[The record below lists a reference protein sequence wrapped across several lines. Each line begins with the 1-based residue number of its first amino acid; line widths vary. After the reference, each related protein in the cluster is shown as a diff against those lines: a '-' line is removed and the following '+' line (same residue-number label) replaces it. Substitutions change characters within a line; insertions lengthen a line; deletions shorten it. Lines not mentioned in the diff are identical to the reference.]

1 MLIYAKICY
10 NKGMADYVIF
20 RKSRNIISS
29 ILHVAMNI
37 LLGVGS
43 ILITVAT
50 GSWIIGVILV
60 IISKWRVFAVRP
72 RYWGVNIIS
81 SLVDFIVGI
90 SFVMIA
96 YCSGSAFLPVHAVL
110 AVGYTIW
117 LVLIKPRSS
126 EVAAEIQSLIAVF
139 LGTSA
144 VTMLFASYES
154 IFMVA
159 ACFVIGF
166 AASHHILV
174 QSEANDFS
182 LTTISCGLIN
192 AEIAWLSNSWLIVYA
207 FGNTGIIVPQ
217 ISIILTIFSFVSNR
231 VFKSAIKHDGKIS
244 LAEVATPVIFSVLII
259 AIIVIWFSNPIFDV

>member
-1 MLIYAKICY
+1 MLFSAKIWY
-10 NKGMADYVIF
+10 NKKMADYVII
-20 RKSRNIISS
+20 RKSRNVISS
-29 ILHVAMNI
+29 ILHVVMNI

-50 GSWIIGVILV
+50 GSWVIGIILV
-60 IISKWRVFAVRP
+60 ILSKWRVFAVRP

-81 SLVDFIVGI
+81 SLVDFIVGT

-96 YCSGSAFLPVHAVL
+96 YCSGSAFLPIHIVL
-110 AVGYTIW
+110 GIGYTLW

-139 LGTSA
+139 LGTTAS
-144 VTMLFASYES
+144 TMLFASFDS
-154 IFMVA
+154 IFMVVS
-159 ACFVIGF
+159 CFIIGF

-174 QSEANDFS
+174 QSDDNDFS
-182 LTTISCGLIN
+182 LTTITCGLIN
-192 AEIAWLSNSWLIVYA
+192 AEVAWLSNSWLIVYT

-217 ISIILTIFSFVSNR
+217 ISIILTIFSFVANR
-231 VFKSAIKHDGKIS
+231 IFKSGIKHEGKIDFK
-244 LAEVATPVIFSVLII
+244 EVATPIIFSVLIV